1 MDDDLEYSLEEESYD
16 VLIKLMLLGDS
27 TVGKTSILKR
37 YSKNQFNPNY
47 ISSIGVDFET
57 KYIKVGKKTI
67 NLQIWDTAGQERF
80 KVIAKNYYNKSDG
93 FIIVYDIT
101 NKKSFEDVEVW
112 MQSVLDNLGEK
123 ESNKKRNYSLIL
135 IGNKIDLEENR
146 VITKEEGEEICK
158 KNNIISW
165 GGEISIKDM
174 SKEELEDKF
183 IEMMKIIYKDI
194 GNPENKNMVTKK
206 LNEEKIK
213 KKKRDN
219 NLCCEKK

>member
-101 NKKSFEDVEVW
+101 NKKSFDSVSNWVEQIKESATNDNKNIILGNKCDLENERKV
-112 MQSVLDNLGEK
+112 SKIEGDNLAKTHKCKFFEVSAQNGK
-123 ESNKKRNYSLIL
+123 NIDKSFLSIIQNIL
-135 IGNKIDLEENR
+135 QDDNLSSSSGRGSKLDKQTLS
-146 VITKEEGEEICK
+146 TKGQ
-158 KNNIISW
+158 
-165 GGEISIKDM
+165 
-174 SKEELEDKF
+174 
-183 IEMMKIIYKDI
+183 
-194 GNPENKNMVTKK
+194 
-206 LNEEKIK
+206 K
-213 KKKRDN
+213 KK
-219 NLCCEKK
+219 CC

>member
-101 NKKSFEDVEVW
+101 NKKSFD
-112 MQSVLDNLGEK
+112 SVSNWVDQIKESATNDNKNIILGNKCDLENERKVSKIEGDNLAKTHKGKFFEVSAQNGK
-123 ESNKKRNYSLIL
+123 NIDKSFLSIIQNIL
-135 IGNKIDLEENR
+135 QDDNLSSSSGRGSKLDKQTLS
-146 VITKEEGEEICK
+146 TKGQ
-158 KNNIISW
+158 
-165 GGEISIKDM
+165 
-174 SKEELEDKF
+174 
-183 IEMMKIIYKDI
+183 
-194 GNPENKNMVTKK
+194 
-206 LNEEKIK
+206 K
-213 KKKRDN
+213 KK
-219 NLCCEKK
+219 CC